1 MFRNREFRRLFW
13 IMLVTGTVGFF
24 VIAGIHLLC
33 ALIFL
38 ILFLILCGC
47 VLGYTAVRYHQI
59 AELSIYLNR
68 IAAGEYGLDLR
79 DNMEGELSEL
89 KNDIYKV
96 TVMLAHQAD
105 LLEKDKLYLADTLAD
120 ISHQLKTPLTSM
132 LVMTDLLEQPD
143 LPAEK
148 RREFTGHIRSQL
160 QRMEWLISSLLKLSK
175 LDAGTI
181 RFKKEQV
188 FLPHLVDKATEHLM
202 VLMDV
207 KQQTLVL
214 EGDPDTYFLGDRDW
228 SAEAMANLIKNC
240 VEHTPCGGTIKIQY
254 ESSTL
259 YTQIVLSDTGEGVD
273 PVDLPH
279 IFERFY
285 KGKNSSKDSVGIG
298 LAMAKNIIQK
308 QNGTIE
314 ASSEPGKGMTFT
326 IKFYRAII

>member
-13 IMLVTGTVGFF
+13 IFLSVGAAGF
-24 VIAGIHLLC
+24 VVFACISLPC
-33 ALIFL
+33 ALVFLGIFAV
-38 ILFLILCGC
+38 LFACM
-47 VLGYTAVRYHQI
+47 VYYTASRYRQI
-59 AELSIYLNR
+59 AELSLYLNR
-68 IAAGEYGLDLR
+68 VASGEYGLDLR
-79 DNMEGELSEL
+79 DNMEGELSAL

-105 LLEKDKLYLADTLAD
+105 LLQKDKRYLADTLAD

-143 LPAEK
+143 LPALK

-160 QRMEWLISSLLKLSK
+160 ERMEWLISSLLKLSK

-188 FLPHLVDKATEHLM
+188 FLPRLVDKAVEHLL
-202 VLMDV
+202 VLMDI
-207 KQQTLVL
+207 KGQELVV
-214 EGDPDTYFLGDRDW
+214 EGNPETYFLGDLEW
-228 SAEAMANLIKNC
+228 TAEAMANLVKNC
-240 VEHTPCGGTIKIQY
+240 VEHTPTGGTIRIRY
-254 ESSTL
+254 ESSAL
-259 YTQIVLSDTGEGVD
+259 YTQVVLSDTGEGVD
-273 PVDLPH
+273 AEDLPH

-298 LAMAKNIIQK
+298 LAMAKNIISR

-314 ASSEPGKGMTFT
+314 ASSEPGKGMAFT
-326 IKFYRAII
+326 VKFYRSIV

>member
-1 MFRNREFRRLFW
+1 MFRNKEIARLFW
-13 IMLVTGTVGFF
+13 IFLIMGAVGF
-24 VIAGIHLLC
+24 VILSVIDFLC
-33 ALIFL
+33 AVIYLGFIV
-38 ILFLILCGC
+38 ILALTT
-47 VLGYTAVRYHQI
+47 LGFTIKRYRQI
-59 AELSIYLNR
+59 SQLSIYLNR
-68 IAAGEYGLDLR
+68 IASGEYGLDLR
-79 DNMEGELSEL
+79 DNVEGELSAL

-105 LLEKDKLYLADTLAD
+105 LLQKDKLYQADTLAD

-132 LVMTDLLEQPD
+132 MVMTDLLEQPD

-188 FLPHLVDKATEHLM
+188 FLPKLIEKATEHLM
-202 VLMDV
+202 LLMDV

-214 EGDPDTYFLGDRDW
+214 DGDPQTYFLGDPDW
-228 SAEAMANLIKNC
+228 SAEAMTNLIKNC
-240 VEHTPCGGTIKIQY
+240 IEHTPSGGTIHIQY
-254 ESSTL
+254 ESSIL
-259 YTQIVLSDTGEGVD
+259 ATQIIISDTGEGVSKE
-273 PVDLPH
+273 DLPH

-285 KGKNSSKDSVGIG
+285 KGKNSSRDSVGIG
-298 LAMAKNIIQK
+298 LAMAKNIIQR

-314 ASSEPGKGMTFT
+314 ATSEIGKGMTFT
-326 IKFYRAII
+326 IKFYRSIV

>member
-1 MFRNREFRRLFW
+1 MFRNKEIARLFW
-13 IMLVTGTVGFF
+13 IFLITGAVGF
-24 VIAGIHLLC
+24 VILSVIDFLC
-33 ALIFL
+33 AVIYLGFIV
-38 ILFLILCGC
+38 ILALST
-47 VLGYTAVRYHQI
+47 LGFTIKRYRQI
-59 AELSIYLNR
+59 SQLSIYLNR
-68 IAAGEYGLDLR
+68 IASGEYGLDLR
-79 DNMEGELSEL
+79 DNVEGELSAL

-105 LLEKDKLYLADTLAD
+105 LLQKDKLYLADTLAD

-132 LVMTDLLEQPD
+132 MVMTDLLEQPD

-188 FLPHLVDKATEHLM
+188 FLPKLIEKATEHLM
-202 VLMDV
+202 LLMDV

-214 EGDPDTYFLGDRDW
+214 DGNSQTYFLGDPDW
-228 SAEAMANLIKNC
+228 SAEAMTNLIKNC
-240 VEHTPCGGTIKIQY
+240 IEHTPSGGTIHIQY
-254 ESSTL
+254 ESSIL
-259 YTQIVLSDTGEGVD
+259 ATQIIISDTGEGVSKE
-273 PVDLPH
+273 DLPH

-285 KGKNSSKDSVGIG
+285 KGKNSSRDSVGIG
-298 LAMAKNIIQK
+298 LAMAKNIIQR

-314 ASSEPGKGMTFT
+314 ATSEIGKGMTFT
-326 IKFYRAII
+326 IKFYRSIV